1 MLWRN
6 DFVMYHVLPRFFCYC
21 YFITHIKWDIIISA
35 SLTSLLK
42 VWIWY
47 RCENRTEHYY
57 HHDGEQLGFYKKS
70 TYQNTEQ
77 DVIVNFFIARNEE
90 NWAYRKS
97 GTQDL
102 GFGTL
107 PLRLGTRDFHMGPVT
122 WDSAPGTRHP
132 ICGNRDTITLRGMRD
147 PYFGTFTLIQFFP
160 NL

>member
-57 HHDGEQLGFYKKS
+57 HHDREQLGFYKKKYIS
-70 TYQNTEQ
+70 EHRGRCYCKLFYCKKRRELSIPEKWDPGPGIWDSSPATRHTGL
-77 DVIVNFFIARNEE
+77 
-90 NWAYRKS
+90 S
-97 GTQDL
+97 H
-102 GFGTL
+102 
-107 PLRLGTRDFHMGPVT
+107 GTRDLGLCT
-122 WDSAPGTRHP
+122 WDPAPYMWEPGH
-132 ICGNRDTITLRGMRD
+132 N
-147 PYFGTFTLIQFFP
+147 TFTWNAGPILRNFYINTIFS
-160 NL
+160 